1 MRISY
6 RIPMVLAG
14 VVAATVSLTGIA
26 AATDYVPNHE
36 GDPAYGHHRDR
47 SGADHYGKLYSK
59 PVGGSSG
66 ASGTQPKRD
75 GGELSP
81 ESLTRTFLPY

>member
-1 MRISY
+1 
-6 RIPMVLAG
+6 MVLAG
-14 VVAATVSLTGIA
+14 VVVATVSLAGIA
-26 AATDYVPNHE
+26 APTDYVPNHE
-36 GDPAYGHHRDR
+36 GDPSYGHHRDS

-66 ASGTQPKRD
+66 ASRTQPKRE

-81 ESLTRTFLPY
+81 VGLTRTFLPY